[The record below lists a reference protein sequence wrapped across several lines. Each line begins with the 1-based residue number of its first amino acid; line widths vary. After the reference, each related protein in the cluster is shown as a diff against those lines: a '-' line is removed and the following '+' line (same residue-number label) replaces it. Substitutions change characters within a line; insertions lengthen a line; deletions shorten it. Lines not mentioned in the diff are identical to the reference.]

1 MLRATAG
8 RDNVRAAPATHHAIF
23 GGVDAQNGDGCSGC
37 SADDSRSR
45 SCVQPTIVAPTRSR
59 ESSSSLRRAVVIYQ
73 KQHALESPGPPP
85 CTQLTL

>member
-23 GGVDAQNGDGCSGC
+23 GGVDAQNGDGCSG